1 MTHGRVKGSGVAAGR
16 GMNRREFLKLGGAGL
31 AGAALLGSAACGGGG
46 SGSGDLIFAMGTDTS
61 GTLAPLINRF
71 NKQSKDFKVQYRE
84 MPTDTG
90 AYFDK
95 LRTQFQAG
103 GGDIDV
109 IGADVIWPAQ
119 FAANGWLLDVTDR
132 FPKSKQSEFLPGPI
146 QSLMYE
152 GQIYGVPWFTDAGL
166 LYYRADLLEKAG
178 YSEPPATWDELAE
191 MADKITK
198 DEGIENGFIF
208 QGDQYEGG
216 VCNGC
221 EYIWTN
227 GGNIL
232 DPADPSKVV
241 IDSPEAVEGLT
252 IEQDLVADGVAPQA
266 VATYTET
273 ETDPAFLGNKAVFAR
288 NWPYMFALAGTTD
301 FPDVKPEQIGVGP
314 LPVTQGNGLA
324 SALGGWNMLINA
336 QTDMPD
342 EAWEFVQW
350 ITAEEQQTWRALNA
364 SLLPTLPTLYQ
375 DQEIRDAIPVIVQGE
390 EALKNARSR
399 PVSPYYSDMSL
410 EMQEQF
416 NAVVS
421 GDTSPE
427 DAVAS
432 LQTSLEQISRGG
444 GLTPANPPRRAVR
457 RGRRERGEV

>member
-1 MTHGRVKGSGVAAGR
+1 MTEGREAGASGSAGR
-16 GMNRREFLKLGGAGL
+16 RLNRREFLKLGGAGL
-31 AGAALLGSAACGGGG
+31 AGAALLGSSGCGGGS
-46 SGSGDLIFAMGTDTS
+46 SGSGDLVFSMGTDTS
-61 GTLAPLINRF
+61 GTLQGLVQKF

-132 FPKSKQSEFLPGPI
+132 FPKSDQSQFLPGPI

-152 GQIYGVPWFTDAGL
+152 GKIYGVPWFTDAGL
-166 LYYRADLLEKAG
+166 LYYRADLLEKSG
-178 YSEPPATWDELAE
+178 YSEPPKTWSELEE
-191 MADKITK
+191 MGMKTAQDQ
-198 DEGIENGFIF
+198 GIDNAFVF
-208 QGDQYEGG
+208 QGDQSESG

-241 IDSPEAVEGLT
+241 IDSPEAAAGLAT
-252 IEQDLVADGVAPQA
+252 EQGIVQDGVAPQA

-288 NWPYMFALAGTTD
+288 NWPYMYALAGTSD
-301 FPDVKPEQIGVGP
+301 YPDVKPEQIGVAP
-314 LPVTQGNGLA
+314 LPLGEGQTQLA

-336 QTDMPD
+336 TSDMPD
-342 EAWEFVQW
+342 EAWEFVKFM
-350 ITAEEQQTWRALNA
+350 TSEQGQRQRALSA
-364 SLLPTLPTLYQ
+364 SLLPTRPALYQ
-375 DQEIRDAIPVIVQGE
+375 DQEIRNTIPVIVQGE
-390 EALKNARSR
+390 EALKNTRSR

-416 NAVVS
+416 NGVVS

-432 LQTSLEQISRGG
+432 LQQSLEEIVE
-444 GLTPANPPRRAVR
+444 AEA
-457 RGRRERGEV
+457 

>member
-1 MTHGRVKGSGVAAGR
+1 MTERSENSGVSAGR
-16 GMNRREFLKLGGAGL
+16 KFNRRDFLKMSGAGL
-31 AGAALLGSAACGGGG
+31 AGAALLGSTACGGGG

-61 GTLAPLINRF
+61 GTLPDLIDKF
-71 NKQSKDFKVQYRE
+71 NKQSEGFKVTYRE
-84 MPTDTG
+84 MPTDSG

-132 FPKSKQSEFLPGPI
+132 FPKSDQSQFLPGPI
-146 QSLMYE
+146 NSLMYD
-152 GQIYGVPWFTDAGL
+152 GKIYGVPWFTDAGL
-166 LYYRADLLEKAG
+166 LYYRADLLEKSG
-178 YSEPPATWDELAE
+178 YSEPPKTWVEMQE
-191 MADKITK
+191 MAVKVAQDQNIA
-198 DEGIENGFIF
+198 NGFVF

-216 VCNGC
+216 VCNGL

-227 GGNIL
+227 GGDVL
-232 DPADPSKVV
+232 DPGDPNKVI
-241 IDSPEAVEGLT
+241 IDSPEAAAGLA
-252 IEQDLVADGVAPQA
+252 IEQGIVEDGVAPQA

-288 NWPYMFALAGTTD
+288 NWPYMYALAGTSD
-301 FPDVKPEQIGVGP
+301 FPDVKPEQIGVAP
-314 LPVTQGNGLA
+314 LPVTQGNSLA
-324 SALGGWNMLINA
+324 STLGGWNMLINA

-342 EAWEFVQW
+342 EAWEFVKFM
-350 ITAEEQQTWRALNA
+350 TSEQGQRQRAIAA
-364 SLLPTLPTLYQ
+364 SLLPTRPTLYQ
-375 DQEIRDAIPVIVQGE
+375 DQEIRETIPVIVQGE

-416 NAVVS
+416 NSVVK
-421 GDTSPE
+421 GDTSPQ

-432 LQTSLEQISRGG
+432 LQTSLEQIIEAG
-444 GLTPANPPRRAVR
+444 A
-457 RGRRERGEV
+457 

>member
-1 MTHGRVKGSGVAAGR
+1 MS
-16 GMNRREFLKLGGAGL
+16 RREFLKLGGAGL
-31 AGAALLGSAACGGGG
+31 AGAALMGSAACGGGG
-46 SGSGDLIFAMGTDTS
+46 SSGSGDLIFSMGTDTS
-61 GTLAPLINRF
+61 GTLKGLVDKF
-71 NKQSKDFKVQYRE
+71 NKQSKDFKVTYRE

-109 IGADVIWPAQ
+109 IGADVIWPVQ
-119 FAANGWLLDVTDR
+119 FAASGWLLDVTDR
-132 FPKSKQSEFLPGPI
+132 FSKSAQGEFLPGPI
-146 QSLMYE
+146 QSLEYD
-152 GQIYGVPWFTDAGL
+152 GSIFGVPWFTDAGL

-178 YSEPPATWDELAE
+178 FSEPPATWDELAE
-191 MADKITK
+191 MGTK
-198 DEGIENGFIF
+198 VAQDEGIDNGFVF

-232 DPADPSKVV
+232 DPADPNKVV

-252 IEQDLVADGVAPQA
+252 VEQDLVADGVASQS

-273 ETDPAFLGNKAVFAR
+273 ETDPAFLGGKAVFAR
-288 NWPYMFALAGTTD
+288 NWPYMYALAGTED
-301 FPDVKPEQIGVGP
+301 YPDVTPEMVGIAP
-314 LPVTQGNGLA
+314 LPVAPGQGLA

-342 EAWEFVQW
+342 EAWEFVQFM
-350 ITAEEQQTWRALNA
+350 TSEQGQRQRALSA
-364 SLLPTLPTLYQ
+364 SLLPTRPALYE
-375 DQEIRDAIPVIVQGE
+375 DQEIRDQLPVVVQGE
-390 EALKNARSR
+390 AALKNAESR

-410 EMQEQF
+410 EMAEQF
-416 NAVVS
+416 NGVVS

-432 LQTSLEQISRGG
+432 LQTSLEQIIEAG
-444 GLTPANPPRRAVR
+444 A
-457 RGRRERGEV
+457 

>member
-1 MTHGRVKGSGVAAGR
+1 MTQRSKGSGVSAGR
-16 GMNRREFLKLGGAGL
+16 KFDRRDFLKMSGAGL
-31 AGAALLGSAACGGGG
+31 AGAALLGSTACGGGGG
-46 SGSGDLIFAMGTDTS
+46 SGSGDLIFAMGADTS
-61 GTLAPLINRF
+61 GTLQSLIDKF
-71 NKQSKDFKVQYRE
+71 NKQSKDFKVTYRE
-84 MPTDTG
+84 MPTDSG

-132 FPKSKQSEFLPGPI
+132 FPKSDQSQFLPGPI
-146 QSLMYE
+146 NSLMYD
-152 GQIYGVPWFTDAGL
+152 GKIYGVPWFTDAGL
-166 LYYRADLLEKAG
+166 LYYRADLLEKSG
-178 YSEPPATWDELAE
+178 YSDPPKTWDEMQE
-191 MADKITK
+191 MAVKVAKDQKI
-198 DEGIENGFIF
+198 DNGFVF

-216 VCNGC
+216 VCNGL

-227 GGNIL
+227 GGDVL
-232 DPADPSKVV
+232 DPGDPNKVI
-241 IDSPEAVEGLT
+241 IDSPEAAAGLA
-252 IEQDLVADGVAPQA
+252 IEQNIVKNGVAPQA

-288 NWPYMFALAGTTD
+288 NWPYMYALAGTSD
-301 FPDVKPEQIGVGP
+301 FPDVKPEQIGVAP
-314 LPVTQGNGLA
+314 LPVTQGNSLA
-324 SALGGWNMLINA
+324 STLGGWNMLINA

-342 EAWEFVQW
+342 EAWEFVQFM
-350 ITAEEQQTWRALNA
+350 TSEQGQRQRAIAA
-364 SLLPTLPTLYQ
+364 SLLPTRPTLYQ
-375 DQEIRDAIPVIVQGE
+375 DQEIRETIPVVVQGE

-416 NAVVS
+416 NSVVK
-421 GDTSPE
+421 GDTSPQ

-432 LQTSLEQISRGG
+432 LQQSLESIIEAG
-444 GLTPANPPRRAVR
+444 A
-457 RGRRERGEV
+457 

>member
-1 MTHGRVKGSGVAAGR
+1 MTEGRIEESAGR
-16 GMNRREFLKLGGAGL
+16 RFNRRDFLKMGGAGL
-31 AGAALLGSAACGGGG
+31 AGAALLGSAGCGGGS
-46 SGSGDLIFAMGTDTS
+46 SGSGDLVFSMGTDTS
-61 GTLAPLINRF
+61 GTLQGLVKKF
-71 NKQSKDFKVQYRE
+71 NKQSKEFKVQFRE
-84 MPTDTG
+84 MPTDSG

-109 IGADVIWPAQ
+109 IGADVVWPAQ

-132 FPKSKQSEFLPGPI
+132 FSKSDQSQFLPGPI
-146 QSLMYE
+146 QSLKYD
-152 GQIYGVPWFTDAGL
+152 GKIYGVPWFTDAGL
-166 LYYRADLLEKAG
+166 LYYRSDLLEKAG
-178 YSEPPATWDELAE
+178 YSEPPKTWSQLQE
-191 MADKITK
+191 MAEKVAK
-198 DEGIENGFIF
+198 DEGLDNGFVF

-227 GGNIL
+227 GGNVL
-232 DPADPSKVV
+232 DPEDPSKVV
-241 IDSPEAVEGLT
+241 IDSPEAAAGLAVEQG
-252 IEQDLVADGVAPQA
+252 IVKDGVAPQS

-273 ETDPAFLGNKAVFAR
+273 ETDPAFLGGKAVFAR
-288 NWPYMFALAGTTD
+288 NWPYMFALAGTD
-301 FPDVKPEQIGVGP
+301 DYPDVKPEMIGIAP
-314 LPVTQGNGLA
+314 LPLGEGQTQLV

-342 EAWEFVQW
+342 EAWEFVKFM
-350 ITAEEQQTWRALNA
+350 TSEQGQRQRALSA
-364 SLLPTLPTLYQ
+364 SLLPTRPTLYK
-375 DQEIRDAIPVIVQGE
+375 DKEIRDTLPVIVQGE

-416 NAVVS
+416 NGVVS

-427 DAVAS
+427 DAVKS
-432 LQTSLEQISRGG
+432 LQQSLTQIVEAGS
-444 GLTPANPPRRAVR
+444 
-457 RGRRERGEV
+457 

>member
-1 MTHGRVKGSGVAAGR
+1 MTHGRVTGSGVAAGR
-16 GMNRREFLKLGGAGL
+16 GMNRREFLKIGGVGL

-46 SGSGDLIFAMGTDTS
+46 SGSGNLIFSMGADTT
-61 GTLAPLINRF
+61 GTMQPLIDKF

-109 IGADVIWPAQ
+109 IGADVIWPVQ
-119 FAANGWLLDVTDR
+119 FAASGWLLDVTDR
-132 FPKSKQSEFLPGPI
+132 FSKSAQSEFLSGPI
-146 QSLMYE
+146 QSLEYD
-152 GQIYGVPWFTDAGL
+152 GKIYGVPWYTDAGL
-166 LYYRADLLEKAG
+166 LYYRVDLLEKSG
-178 YSEPPATWDELAE
+178 YSEPPKTWAELEE
-191 MADKITK
+191 MGLKTAQDQ
-198 DEGIENGFIF
+198 GIDNAFVF

-216 VCNGC
+216 VCDGL
-221 EYIWTN
+221 EYIWTH
-227 GGNIL
+227 GGNVL

-241 IDSPEAVEGLT
+241 VDSPEAIEGLT
-252 IEQDLVADGVAPQA
+252 TEQNLVKNGVAPEA

-273 ETDPAFLGNKAVFAR
+273 ETDPAFLGNRAVFAR
-288 NWPYMFALAGTTD
+288 NWPYMYSLAGTED
-301 FPDVKPEQIGVGP
+301 YPDVKPEQIEVAP
-314 LPVTQGNGLA
+314 LPVAPGNGLA

-336 QTDMPD
+336 TTDMPD

-350 ITAEEQQTWRALNA
+350 ITAEEQQKWRALKA
-364 SLLPTLPTLYQ
+364 SLLPTRPTLYE
-375 DQEIRDAIPVIVQGE
+375 DQEIRDTIPVIAQGE
-390 EALKNARSR
+390 EALKKARAR

-427 DAVAS
+427 DAVAT
-432 LQTSLEQISRGG
+432 LQTSLEQIVEAGG
-444 GLTPANPPRRAVR
+444 
-457 RGRRERGEV
+457 

>member
-1 MTHGRVKGSGVAAGR
+1 
-16 GMNRREFLKLGGAGL
+16 MNRREFLKLGGAGL

-46 SGSGDLIFAMGTDTS
+46 SGSGDLIFSMGTDTS
-61 GTLAPLINRF
+61 GTLPALIDKF

-84 MPTDTG
+84 MPTDSG

-109 IGADVIWPAQ
+109 MGADVIWPVQ
-119 FAANGWLLDVTDR
+119 FAASGWLLDVTDR
-132 FPKSKQSEFLPGPI
+132 FPKSKQSEFLQGPI

-152 GQIYGVPWFTDAGL
+152 GKIYGVPWFTDAGL
-166 LYYRADLLEKAG
+166 LYYRADLLEKSG
-178 YSEPPATWDELAE
+178 FSEPPKTWSELEE
-191 MADKITK
+191 MGMKTAQDQ
-198 DEGIENGFIF
+198 GIDNAFVF

-227 GGNIL
+227 GGNVL
-232 DPADPSKVV
+232 DPADPNKVV
-241 IDSPEAVEGLT
+241 IDSPEAIEGLT
-252 IEQDLVADGVAPQA
+252 TEQNIVKNGVAPQA

-273 ETDPAFLGNKAVFAR
+273 ETDPAFLGNRAVFAR
-288 NWPYMFALAGTTD
+288 NWPYMYALAGTKD
-301 FPDVKPEQIGVGP
+301 YPDVKPEQIGIAP
-314 LPVTQGNGLA
+314 LPLGEGQTQLA

-336 QTDMPD
+336 TTDMPD
-342 EAWEFVQW
+342 EAWEFVQFM
-350 ITAEEQQTWRALNA
+350 TSVEGQTQRALEA
-364 SLLPTLPTLYQ
+364 SLLPTRPVLYEN
-375 DQEIRDAIPVIVQGE
+375 QEIRDTLPVVVQGE
-390 EALKNARSR
+390 EALKNARAR

-416 NAVVS
+416 NSVVS
-421 GDTSPE
+421 GDTTPE

-432 LQTSLEQISRGG
+432 LQTSLEQIVEAG
-444 GLTPANPPRRAVR
+444 A
-457 RGRRERGEV
+457 

>member
-1 MTHGRVKGSGVAAGR
+1 MRESSESSGVSAGR
-16 GMNRREFLKLGGAGL
+16 KLNRRDFLKMSGAGL
-31 AGAALLGSAACGGGG
+31 AGAALLGSTACGGGG
-46 SGSGDLIFAMGTDTS
+46 SGGSGDLVFSMGTDTS
-61 GTLAPLINRF
+61 GTLQSLIDKF
-71 NKQSKDFKVQYRE
+71 NKQSKGFKVTYQE

-132 FPKSKQSEFLPGPI
+132 FPKSEQSQFLPGPI
-146 QSLMYE
+146 NSLMYD
-152 GQIYGVPWFTDAGL
+152 GKIYGVPWFTDAGL
-166 LYYRADLLEKAG
+166 LYYRADLLEKSG
-178 YSEPPATWDELAE
+178 YSDPPKTWDELQE
-191 MADKITK
+191 MAVKVAKDQKI
-198 DEGIENGFIF
+198 DNGFVF

-216 VCNGC
+216 VCNGL

-227 GGNIL
+227 GGDVL
-232 DPADPSKVV
+232 DPNDPNKVV
-241 IDSPEAVEGLT
+241 IDSPEAAAGLAVEQG
-252 IEQDLVADGVAPQA
+252 IVEDGVAPQA

-288 NWPYMFALAGTTD
+288 NWPYMYALAGTKD
-301 FPDVKPEQIGVGP
+301 YPDVKPEMIGVA
-314 LPVTQGNGLA
+314 PVPVAPGNGLA
-324 SALGGWNMLINA
+324 STLGGWNMLINA

-342 EAWEFVQW
+342 EAWEFVSW
-350 ITAEEQQTWRALNA
+350 MTSEQAQKQRAIDA
-364 SLLPTLPTLYQ
+364 SLLPTRPELYQ
-375 DQEIRDAIPVIVQGE
+375 DPKIRDTIPVIVQGE

-416 NAVVS
+416 NGVVK
-421 GDTSPE
+421 GDISPE

-432 LQTSLEQISRGG
+432 LQDSLTQIIEAGQ
-444 GLTPANPPRRAVR
+444 
-457 RGRRERGEV
+457 

>member
-1 MTHGRVKGSGVAAGR
+1 MTERSKGSGVSAGR
-16 GMNRREFLKLGGAGL
+16 QFNRRDFLKMSGAGL
-31 AGAALLGSAACGGGG
+31 AGAALLGSTACGGGG

-61 GTLAPLINRF
+61 GTLQGLIDKF
-71 NKQSKDFKVQYRE
+71 NKQSEGFKVTYQE

-103 GGDIDV
+103 GGNIDV
-109 IGADVIWPAQ
+109 IGADVIWPVQ

-132 FPKSKQSEFLPGPI
+132 FPKSEQSQFLSGPI
-146 QSLMYE
+146 NSLMYD
-152 GQIYGVPWFTDAGL
+152 GKIYGVPWFTDAGL
-166 LYYRADLLEKAG
+166 LYYRADLLEKSG
-178 YSEPPATWDELAE
+178 YSDPPKTWDELQE
-191 MADKITK
+191 MAVKVAKDQKI
-198 DEGIENGFIF
+198 DYGFVF

-216 VCNGC
+216 VCNGL

-227 GGNIL
+227 GGDVL
-232 DPADPSKVV
+232 DPSDPNKVV
-241 IDSPEAVEGLT
+241 IDSPEAAAGLA
-252 IEQDLVADGVAPQA
+252 IEQGIVEDGVAPQA

-288 NWPYMFALAGTTD
+288 NWPYMYALAGTKD
-301 FPDVKPEQIGVGP
+301 YPDVKPEQIGVAP
-314 LPVTQGNGLA
+314 VPVTPGNGLV
-324 SALGGWNMLINA
+324 STLGGWNMLINA

-342 EAWEFVQW
+342 EAWEFVSW
-350 ITAEEQQTWRALNA
+350 MTSEQAQRLRAIDA
-364 SLLPTLPTLYQ
+364 SLLPTRPALYK
-375 DQEIRDAIPVIVQGE
+375 DKEIRETIPVIVEGE
-390 EALKNARSR
+390 AALKNARSR

-416 NAVVS
+416 NGVVK

-432 LQTSLEQISRGG
+432 LQDSLTQIVEAGQ
-444 GLTPANPPRRAVR
+444 
-457 RGRRERGEV
+457 

>member
-1 MTHGRVKGSGVAAGR
+1 MTERSKGSGVSVGR
-16 GMNRREFLKLGGAGL
+16 QFNRRDFLKMSGAGL
-31 AGAALLGSAACGGGG
+31 AGAALLGSTACGGGG
-46 SGSGDLIFAMGTDTS
+46 SGSGNLIFSMGTDTS
-61 GTLAPLINRF
+61 GTLQGLIDEF
-71 NKQSKDFKVQYRE
+71 NKQSDGFKVTYQE

-103 GGDIDV
+103 GGNIDV

-132 FPKSKQSEFLPGPI
+132 FPKSDQSQFLSGPI
-146 QSLMYE
+146 NSLMYD
-152 GQIYGVPWFTDAGL
+152 GKIYGVPWFTDAGL
-166 LYYRADLLEKAG
+166 LYFRADLLEKSG
-178 YSEPPATWDELAE
+178 YSDPPKTWDELQE
-191 MADKITK
+191 MAVKVAKDQKI
-198 DEGIENGFIF
+198 DYGFVF

-216 VCNGC
+216 VCNGL

-227 GGNIL
+227 GGDVL
-232 DPADPSKVV
+232 DPDDPNKVV
-241 IDSPEAVEGLT
+241 IDSPEAAAGLA
-252 IEQDLVADGVAPQA
+252 IEQGIVEDGVAPQA

-288 NWPYMFALAGTTD
+288 NWPYMYALAGTKD
-301 FPDVKPEQIGVGP
+301 YPDVKPDMIGVAP
-314 LPVTQGNGLA
+314 VPVTPGNGLV
-324 SALGGWNMLINA
+324 STLGGWNMLINA

-342 EAWEFVQW
+342 EAWEFVSW
-350 ITAEEQQTWRALNA
+350 MTSEQAQKQRAIDA
-364 SLLPTLPTLYQ
+364 SLLPTRPELYK
-375 DQEIRDAIPVIVQGE
+375 DPKIRDTIPVIVQGE

-416 NAVVS
+416 NGVVN
-421 GDTSPE
+421 GDISPE

-432 LQTSLEQISRGG
+432 LQDSLTQIIEAGQ
-444 GLTPANPPRRAVR
+444 
-457 RGRRERGEV
+457 